1 MDYNADSGR
10 GDRTFALVVEVSA
23 LEEASTP
30 VVEEAV

>member
-1 MDYNADSGR
+1 MAVPEEVTEPS
-10 GDRTFALVVEVSA
+10 ALVVEVSA